1 MPVTYDRLY
10 LAYLTYFNRDHD
22 YFECHEVMEELWL
35 KQDRDPVLKGLLQVA
50 VGLFHY
56 RNGNIRGGLMMLQS
70 ACEKLRKASPEI
82 SAGLGIDLIRLL
94 SDVQRYIA
102 QLERLGSRLEA
113 QAAYEDME
121 IHITDEH
128 LQHQLDSLAS
138 SIQVNIPQQRVRQ
151 RGPKHEERLQVLAS
165 RESKSAEANRKSQA

>member
-1 MPVTYDRLY
+1 MPAKYDRLY
-10 LAYLTYFNRDHD
+10 LAYLIYFNRDHD

-50 VGLFHY
+50 VGLFHF

-70 ACEKLRKASPEI
+70 AREKLQKASPEI
-82 SAGLGIDLIRLL
+82 TAGLGIDLIRLL
-94 SDVQRYIA
+94 SDVQSYIA

-113 QAAYEDME
+113 QAVYEDMT
-121 IHITDEH
+121 IHISDER
-128 LQHQLDSLAS
+128 LQHKLDAMAS
-138 SIQVNIPQQRVRQ
+138 SLQVNIPQQRVPQ

-165 RESKSAEANRKSQA
+165 RESKGVGENRKSQA

>member
-1 MPVTYDRLY
+1 MPAMYDRLY

-35 KQDRDPVLKGLLQVA
+35 KQERDPVLKGLLQVA

-70 ACEKLRKASPEI
+70 AREKLQKASPEI
-82 SAGLGIDLIRLL
+82 TAGLGIDLIRLL

-113 QAAYEDME
+113 QAAYEDMT
-121 IHITDEH
+121 IHISDER
-128 LQHQLDSLAS
+128 LQHELDAIAS
-138 SIQVNIPQQRVRQ
+138 SLQVNTPQQRVPQ

-165 RESKSAEANRKSQA
+165 RQSKEAGGHTKGQA